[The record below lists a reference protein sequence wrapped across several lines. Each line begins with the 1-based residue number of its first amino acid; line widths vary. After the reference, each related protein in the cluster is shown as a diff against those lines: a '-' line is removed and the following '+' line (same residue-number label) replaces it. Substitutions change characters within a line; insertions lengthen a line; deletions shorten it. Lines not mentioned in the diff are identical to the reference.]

1 MTKPLLTIK
10 DLSVLLPE
18 GADRTFAIEDVNLT
32 LKAGETLCVVGESGS
47 GKSLTAKAIMGLL
60 PAPHVKVNSGSIDF
74 EDEDLVKVSYERLR
88 QIRGSEISMIFQEPM
103 TALNPVLKVKDQ
115 INDILFRHKKISP
128 KEAEEISPG
137 TVITPG
143 FNFGKP
149 LTEILLLD
157 PLFSI

>member
-18 GADRTFAIEDVNLT
+18 GADRTFAIKDVNLT

-88 QIRGSEISMIFQEPM
+88 QIRGSEISMIFREFCIFS
-103 TALNPVLKVKDQ
+103 LNYSKICHFSSKFYRNFQSEAVQKRIHRVDFEKCCKMSISTLK
-115 INDILFRHKKISP
+115 S
-128 KEAEEISPG
+128 A
-137 TVITPG
+137 
-143 FNFGKP
+143 
-149 LTEILLLD
+149 
-157 PLFSI
+157 SIQP

>member
-10 DLSVLLPE
+10 DLSVSLPE

-60 PAPHVKVNSGSIDF
+60 PAPPVKVTSGSINF
-74 EDEDLVKVSYERLR
+74 EEEDLVKVSYERLR

-103 TALNPVLKVKDQ
+103 TALNPVMSLSL
-115 INDILFRHKKISP
+115 IHI
-128 KEAEEISPG
+128 
-137 TVITPG
+137 
-143 FNFGKP
+143 
-149 LTEILLLD
+149 
-157 PLFSI
+157 